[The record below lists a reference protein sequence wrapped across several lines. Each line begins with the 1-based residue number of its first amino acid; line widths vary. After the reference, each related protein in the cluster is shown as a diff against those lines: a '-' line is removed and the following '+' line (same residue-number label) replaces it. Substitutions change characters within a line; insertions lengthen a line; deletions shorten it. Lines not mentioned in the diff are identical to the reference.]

1 VRLIEPLRER
11 DFALFT
17 GGTLVSLVG
26 DGIYLVALPF
36 AVLGLGGGAGA
47 LAVVGLAWSLGMLGF
62 LIAGGLLA
70 DRYDKRRQLLAA
82 DVVRLIAVGTAGGL
96 SLGGVLEVWHLVA
109 LSFVFGAGEGLS
121 GPAMSAIV
129 PELVPTTTLVQANA
143 LQSSLRPIALRFAG
157 PALGGATVAV
167 IDVGGALL
175 VDAGTF
181 AVSIVCLL
189 AMRARIPVHEGEHEP
204 LLHQVREAAAFVRGQ
219 TWLWATLVMA
229 ALALLV
235 FYGPTEVL
243 LPLRIDRDLGGTAGQ
258 FGLVLAAEG
267 IASVIGTMAI
277 GQLGMPRREVTVLY
291 WVWGLAGFA
300 LIGYA
305 LAGAVWQLVL
315 FSFCFGIFS
324 GAGNP
329 IWSTMM
335 QVRVPVALR
344 GRVASLD
351 WLVSVGLTPVSFALT
366 GPAAAAFGAPAVLLV
381 AGILAGGVTLVMLYA
396 VPGLRAEDGGIA
408 RAEAAE
414 AERVAA
420 ARDAAPPGAP
430 RAVA

>member
-1 VRLIEPLRER
+1 MRLLQPLRER
-11 DFALFT
+11 DFALLF
-17 GGTLVSLVG
+17 GGTLISLIG

-36 AVLGLGGGAGA
+36 AVLGLSGSAA
-47 LAVVGLAWSLGMLGF
+47 TLSLVGLAWSLGMLGF
-62 LIAGGLLA
+62 LLAGGVMA
-70 DRYDKRRQLLAA
+70 DRMDKRRILLAA
-82 DVVRLIAVGTAGGL
+82 DAIRLVALLGAATLAL
-96 SLGGVLEVWHLVA
+96 SDVLAVWHLVG
-109 LSFVFGAGEGLS
+109 LGLVYGIGEGLS
-121 GPAMSAIV
+121 GPAMGSIV
-129 PELVPTTTLVQANA
+129 PELVPEETLVQANA
-143 LQSSLRPIALRFAG
+143 LERSLRPVAMRLVG
-157 PALGGATVAV
+157 PAIGGAAVATLGT
-167 IDVGGALL
+167 GGALL
-175 VDAGTF
+175 LDAGTF
-181 AVSIVCLL
+181 AVSMACLL
-189 AMRARIPVHEGEHEP
+189 AMRARSPVAEASPEP
-204 LLHQVREAAAFVRGQ
+204 LRVQLREAASFVRSQ